1 MNTDLEL
8 KSEQLRWYCE
18 PESLGFEYTSEL
30 CSYNEFIGQE
40 RAIRSIEFGLDL
52 ERPGYNLFLTGITG
66 TGRVGAIK
74 YCIAKKIKDQQ
85 TKGILPQIFD
95 WCYIFNFDSPDRPQV
110 LKIPAGEG
118 KKLSIRLENLLKNI
132 KEILPK
138 AFAGEEYK
146 NQKQI
151 LIDEEQ
157 RKNRQIIQELE
168 RMALQ
173 ENFAF
178 RMTSMGPILVP
189 LVDGKPM
196 TQEQY
201 IALSETE
208 KETIEERRRTLL
220 NEINNNFEKIHEL
233 EIELKNKI
241 SDLDYRIADFAIT
254 PLFKECIQ
262 PYEDQPEIVQFI
274 DFIKKYTLTYL
285 QYFRDSQEATTTPQL
300 FPFQRLQD
308 PFLPFKINILVD
320 NSDRDEP
327 PVIFESH
334 PNWTNLFGR
343 IERKATMGT
352 YYSDHTMLKPGSL
365 HLANS
370 GYIIMYFRDLIMN
383 PGVWEGLKRALK
395 NHEIKIEDP
404 WEQFGLVAPQGLTPE
419 PHPFNAKVIL
429 VGDDMVYRLLTLYDE
444 DFKDLFK
451 VKADFDFQLD
461 KNNDVIHSFACYVK
475 KICENENLL
484 PFENSGVARLLE
496 HASRRVSHQDKLVSQ
511 FGYLKD
517 IVVESD
523 HWARQDHSE
532 KVTRSYVERTLRER
546 KNRHNQIEDKIQE
559 LIDQGIVLI
568 DIENE
573 VIGQING
580 LSVYELGDYSFGKP
594 SRITVK
600 TYLGRQGLINIE
612 RESRMSGKIFDKGI
626 LIISGYL
633 GHTFAQ
639 DKPLS
644 ISASICFE
652 QSYEGVEGDSASLAE
667 TCAILSSLG
676 EIPIRQNIAVTGS
689 INQKGEVQA
698 IGGVNQKIEGFFQ
711 VCKNRGLTSKQ
722 GVIIPASNIQ
732 NLMLDDE
739 IIQAVREG
747 LFHVFAV
754 KNVDEAIEILTG
766 MKAGKLLDDG
776 TYEPGTIKAQVDE
789 KIRIANEKLKKF
801 SEMKENE
808 KKDVSNAADQ

>member
-85 TKGILPQIFD
+85 AKRILPQIFD
-95 WCYIFNFDSPDRPQV
+95 WCYIFNFGSPDRPRV

-285 QYFRDSQEATTTPQL
+285 QYFRDSQEATTAPQL

-343 IERKATMGT
+343 IERKAMMGT

-429 VGDDMVYRLLTLYDE
+429 V
-444 DFKDLFK
+444 
-451 VKADFDFQLD
+451 
-461 KNNDVIHSFACYVK
+461 
-475 KICENENLL
+475 
-484 PFENSGVARLLE
+484 
-496 HASRRVSHQDKLVSQ
+496 
-511 FGYLKD
+511 
-517 IVVESD
+517 
-523 HWARQDHSE
+523 
-532 KVTRSYVERTLRER
+532 
-546 KNRHNQIEDKIQE
+546 
-559 LIDQGIVLI
+559 
-568 DIENE
+568 
-573 VIGQING
+573 
-580 LSVYELGDYSFGKP
+580 
-594 SRITVK
+594 
-600 TYLGRQGLINIE
+600 
-612 RESRMSGKIFDKGI
+612 
-626 LIISGYL
+626 
-633 GHTFAQ
+633 
-639 DKPLS
+639 
-644 ISASICFE
+644 
-652 QSYEGVEGDSASLAE
+652 
-667 TCAILSSLG
+667 
-676 EIPIRQNIAVTGS
+676 
-689 INQKGEVQA
+689 
-698 IGGVNQKIEGFFQ
+698 
-711 VCKNRGLTSKQ
+711 
-722 GVIIPASNIQ
+722 
-732 NLMLDDE
+732 
-739 IIQAVREG
+739 
-747 LFHVFAV
+747 
-754 KNVDEAIEILTG
+754 
-766 MKAGKLLDDG
+766 
-776 TYEPGTIKAQVDE
+776 
-789 KIRIANEKLKKF
+789 
-801 SEMKENE
+801 
-808 KKDVSNAADQ
+808 